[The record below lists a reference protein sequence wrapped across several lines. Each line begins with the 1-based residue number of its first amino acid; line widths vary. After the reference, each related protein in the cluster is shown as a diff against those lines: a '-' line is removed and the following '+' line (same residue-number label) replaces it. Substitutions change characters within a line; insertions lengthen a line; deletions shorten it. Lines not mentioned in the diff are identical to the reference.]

1 VGYHLSNGHLTVPRD
16 LAKLSSQRIETM
28 QIPRVRLAV
37 RRYSPQDSEDLES
50 LIYLGKLGLSE
61 A

>member
-1 VGYHLSNGHLTVPRD
+1 
-16 LAKLSSQRIETM
+16 M